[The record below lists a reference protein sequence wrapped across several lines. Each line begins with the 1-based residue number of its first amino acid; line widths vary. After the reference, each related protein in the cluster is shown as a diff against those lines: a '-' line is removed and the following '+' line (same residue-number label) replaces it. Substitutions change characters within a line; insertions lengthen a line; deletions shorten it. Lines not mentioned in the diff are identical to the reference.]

1 MGIHLIVKSLFRLGC
16 GKAIYQ
22 SLLAPVDAL
31 LQYCLMLKDIS
42 LVLSFITVIESDREE
57 SDFSLLKGRLS
68 PSHKILYRV
77 YRNVEITARYSKS
90 WQISIFEFNK
100 KNDSLI
106 CNCYFCCFRSR
117 SDFCCW
123 KFLIFFK
130 DYIFREKYFFKWGC

>member
-1 MGIHLIVKSLFRLGC
+1 MGIYLIVKSLFRLGC

-68 PSHKILYRV
+68 PSHKIFYRV
-77 YRNVEITARYSKS
+77 YRNVEITARYS
-90 WQISIFEFNK
+90 
-100 KNDSLI
+100 
-106 CNCYFCCFRSR
+106 
-117 SDFCCW
+117 
-123 KFLIFFK
+123 
-130 DYIFREKYFFKWGC
+130 